1 MYNLIKLVFVNGEG
15 VCVALSNWVVG
26 DEGEVEES
34 GSVTPVPAA
43 GSSSARAARRK
54 TDLMPTLPS
63 PRDLTPRPMRSPGR
77 AYSMSRLDILAQ
89 PRKPRVP
96 VTEAAPARDPALSRS
111 MTHLAQQ
118 PLRRGDT
125 SRSMVQLSGPPVP
138 PPRVTRAERL
148 RRKARE
154 AAAAKAESL
163 PTSPGM
169 YSLNI
174 LIFNTHFN
182 TRFLRSFLKIIIFIL
197 LFYEGIDTRIII
209 PTI

>member
-1 MYNLIKLVFVNGEG
+1 MLLCGEG
-15 VCVALSNWVVG
+15 VCDALTNWVVG

-89 PRKPRVP
+89 PRKPRMP
-96 VTEAAPARDPALSRS
+96 IMEAAPARDPALSRS

-169 YSLNI
+169 YSPTTFK
-174 LIFNTHFN
+174 FNTHFN
-182 TRFLRSFLKIIIFIL
+182 NRFFLKNFLKIIILIFVVLCGYLSGLFI
-197 LFYEGIDTRIII
+197 FQ
-209 PTI
+209 